1 MHVINRHSS
10 PRALQYSKRISL
22 RPTKQR
28 SLSGQKLPIQSR
40 EMSTKL
46 RKCRRSLAAA
56 LDQAAE
62 EDSSWSPN
70 SVFSLSL
77 VRISQNGTYVYDH
90 WTERPDCM
98 CFGKEDFLCCT
109 RSAILQDLHGLLDI
123 QTLEDLVAKL
133 EFENELNRVCSRSLQ
148 SKNPESSFNQEESAN
163 SDMEEG
169 STDRWAHDSKEE
181 YSFLLDTIL
190 EIERDN
196 DFTADCDVSSLELDL
211 QFSP

>member
-1 MHVINRHSS
+1 MLHTVCNTARSTWAPRSVIS
-10 PRALQYSKRISL
+10 PRVVFTSSV
-22 RPTKQR
+22 T
-28 SLSGQKLPIQSR
+28 
-40 EMSTKL
+40 
-46 RKCRRSLAAA
+46 LASHA
-56 LDQAAE
+56 
-62 EDSSWSPN
+62 N
-70 SVFSLSL
+70 SYEFPPLFS
-77 VRISQNGTYVYDH
+77 
-90 WTERPDCM
+90 
-98 CFGKEDFLCCT
+98 
-109 RSAILQDLHGLLDI
+109 DI